1 MKDRIVKNKTLK
13 ICFNWEID
21 RFSITNLDHEK
32 YFIKFEK
39 LNIYSKFYKKKE
51 NEYKEKNELKRD

>member
-1 MKDRIVKNKTLK
+1 MKDRIVTNKTL
-13 ICFNWEID
+13 IIWYNWEID
-21 RFSITNLDHEK
+21 CFSIKNLDHEK

-51 NEYKEKNELKRD
+51 NEFKEKNELKRD